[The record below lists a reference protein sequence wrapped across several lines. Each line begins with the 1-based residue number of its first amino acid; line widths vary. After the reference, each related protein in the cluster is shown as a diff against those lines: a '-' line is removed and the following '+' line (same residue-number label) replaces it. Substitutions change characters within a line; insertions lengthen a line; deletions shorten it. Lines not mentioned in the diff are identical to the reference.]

1 MADFYL
7 QKIEITNFRSI
18 VHQDFE
24 LREGLFVIIGDNK
37 DTPGVTNGAG
47 KTSLISAFFWAVTGC
62 SLNGEDAKD
71 DVINLK
77 TGKNCKV
84 RCIFKVDGDD
94 VIIQRTRK
102 DSELDNSLYF
112 EINGQDM
119 SCHKMA
125 DTQER
130 IDNYL
135 KIPSSLLKSII
146 IMTSSMESRFSDLT
160 NQGRIELLESIRDY
174 AIWNNIREEANKD
187 MKTYT
192 GQISELESK
201 INQTVGSV
209 STYQNLIESL
219 QQKYRELQNQD
230 TTDAI
235 NNKIAENNTRIAEII
250 QQIEG
255 IVIDTTEISAI
266 EQQVA
271 SEQDIIVGLA
281 SEQQNEISEINA
293 NKDEEKKDLLSQV
306 DDCQS
311 KITDQNTEISKLATE
326 QQNEISVINTNKEDE
341 KKALLKQVEDYQS
354 QITSQNSEMSKLV
367 TETSL
372 KTNELNLIEKWFTN
386 DTCPTCNRK
395 LDRTAEE
402 IQTKTNEKTELTNA
416 IQGFQ
421 NQMDSIKNSIQEN
434 QDKITALKEQVSGID
449 VKYTN
454 QIDDVKTKYE
464 QKGQQHRD
472 NIDTIKT
479 QITQLKEQIAAIDV
493 KYSGQIDEVNN
504 KYVQKGQQHR
514 DNINALKAQ
523 ITSLQNANT
532 ALSNQKQQLETE
544 KVRLEGDNTQLNL
557 QLTGIADKL
566 KETVDQGKE
575 YRSLVDQLTQQMD
588 TDKSEVES
596 IKKDKEM
603 MNFFY
608 QQLGPKGALRPYLL
622 SRDIVFLN
630 SCLKRYVNKFFE
642 DTEVYLTVPSQTEK
656 DIKIIVKPKTGLVTP
671 VSSLSGGERKR
682 VDLCIQ
688 LALYDLVQSTA
699 TFHINFVCFDEI
711 ESALDAAG
719 IRALIDVVEERQDII
734 PTILWI
740 SNRDEVIECIKDKI
754 VVTKINGESEVH
766 YA

>member
-7 QKIEITNFRSI
+7 KKLEINNFRSI

-24 LREGLFVIIGDNK
+24 LRDGLFVIVGDNK

-62 SLNGEDAKD
+62 SLNGEEAKD

-84 RCIFKVDGDD
+84 RCVFKVDGDD

-119 SCHKMA
+119 SCHKMT

-174 AIWNNIREEANKD
+174 AIWNTIRDEANKD
-187 MKTYT
+187 IKTYT
-192 GQISELESK
+192 GQITDLESK

-209 STYQNLIESL
+209 STYQNLIEGL
-219 QQKYRELQNQD
+219 KQKYLELQNQD

-235 NNKIAENNTRIAEII
+235 NNKIAENNTRITEIA
-250 QQIEG
+250 QQIAN
-255 IVIDTTEISAI
+255 IVIDTTEITNI
-266 EQQVA
+266 EQKVA
-271 SEQDIIVGLA
+271 EEQDIIVGLA
-281 SEQQNEISEINA
+281 TEQQGEVSAINT
-293 NKDEEKKDLLSQV
+293 KKEEEKRELLNQIE
-306 DDCQS
+306 DCQS
-311 KITDQNTEISKLATE
+311 KINDQNSEISKLVTE
-326 QQNEISVINTNKEDE
+326 QQNEISAVNAKKEEE
-341 KKALLKQVEDYQS
+341 KKALLNQIEDYQS
-354 QITSQNSEMSKLV
+354 KITSQNSEVSKLV
-367 TETSL
+367 TESSL
-372 KTNELNLIEKWFTN
+372 KTTELNLIEKWFTN

-395 LDRTAEE
+395 LDRTEEE
-402 IQTKTNEKTELTNA
+402 IQSKTNEKTKLTTA
-416 IQGFQ
+416 IEGFQ
-421 NQMDSIKNSIQEN
+421 DQITTIKNGIQAN
-434 QDKITALKEQVSGID
+434 QDQITALKEQVSSID
-449 VKYTN
+449 GRYVN
-454 QIDDVKTKYE
+454 QIEDVNTKYA
-464 QKGQQHRD
+464 QKSQQHRD
-472 NIDTIKT
+472 NIDTIKA
-479 QITQLKEQIAAIDV
+479 QITALKEQVSDIDT
-493 KYSGQIDEVNN
+493 KYASQIEEVNTR
-504 KYVQKGQQHR
+504 YAQKGQQHR
-514 DNINALKAQ
+514 DNINALKTQ
-523 ITSLQNANT
+523 ITSLRDTNT
-532 ALSNQKQQLETE
+532 QLSNQKQQLETE
-544 KVRLEGDNTQLNL
+544 KIKLDGDNAQLNL
-557 QLTGIADKL
+557 QLTSIADKL
-566 KETVDQGKE
+566 RETVKQGQE
-575 YRSLVDQLTQQMD
+575 YKNLVEDLNQQMAQ
-588 TDKSEVES
+588 DKEEVEGM
-596 IKKDKEM
+596 KKDKEM
-603 MNFFY
+603 VNFFY

-630 SCLKRYVNKFFE
+630 TCLKRYINKFFE
-642 DTEVYLTVPSQTEK
+642 CTEAYLTVPTQEEK
-656 DIKIIVKPKTGLVTP
+656 DIKIIFKSKTGLNTP

-682 VDLCIQ
+682 LDLCIQ

-719 IRALIDVVEERQDII
+719 IRALIDVIEERQDII

-754 VVTKINGESEVH
+754 VVTKINGESEVR